1 MTVGIIPS
9 IGLVVSTIQ
18 SFKPKG
24 KPSVYVGIWREA
36 QQGDLDLSLN
46 RYSPLV
52 EGRDQI
58 LLDVLRSLAEERRQA
73 RVTHAYRVV
82 KRFGLPIRTRA
93 EVDAVIGFREFLNL
107 CEVYNPNAD
116 ST

>member
-1 MTVGIIPS
+1 M
-9 IGLVVSTIQ
+9 
-18 SFKPKG
+18 
-24 KPSVYVGIWREA
+24 
-36 QQGDLDLSLN
+36 DLSLN

-52 EGRDQI
+52 EGRDQV

-73 RVTHAYRVV
+73 RVTNAYRVV

-93 EVDAVIGFREFLNL
+93 EVDAVISFREFLDL